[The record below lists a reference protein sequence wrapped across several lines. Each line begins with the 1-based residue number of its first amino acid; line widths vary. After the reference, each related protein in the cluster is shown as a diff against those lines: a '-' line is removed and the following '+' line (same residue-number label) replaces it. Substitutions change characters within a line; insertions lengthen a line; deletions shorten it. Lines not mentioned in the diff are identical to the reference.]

1 MDKLNAVRVFV
12 AVADAGSLSGAGRRL
27 SMPLATVS
35 RHLKMLEEDLDVR
48 LMTRTTRQLALTE
61 QGRAYLETSR
71 RVLGD
76 LEEAERRLA
85 GENTEPQGLL
95 ALTAPI
101 LFGRLHVRPAV
112 SAYLEAYPQMSA
124 RMLLLNRVVDL
135 VEEGLDVGIRIGHLP
150 DSSMRATALG
160 SVRHICC
167 ASPSYLERAGVPRE
181 PMALVEHSCITFTS
195 FSRPDR
201 WTFPGRK
208 SQNIPVQPRLIVNTA
223 EAAIDAAKAGLGIV
237 RVLSYQ
243 AQESLKAGALRLIL
257 GSFEPDPIPVSLIH
271 REDRLPQA
279 KVQSFIDLA
288 VPRLRKAL
296 RES

>member
-1 MDKLNAVRVFV
+1 
-12 AVADAGSLSGAGRRL
+12 
-27 SMPLATVS
+27 
-35 RHLKMLEEDLDVR
+35 
-48 LMTRTTRQLALTE
+48 
-61 QGRAYLETSR
+61 
-71 RVLGD
+71 
-76 LEEAERRLA
+76 
-85 GENTEPQGLL
+85 
-95 ALTAPI
+95 
-101 LFGRLHVRPAV
+101 
-112 SAYLEAYPQMSA
+112 
-124 RMLLLNRVVDL
+124 
-135 VEEGLDVGIRIGHLP
+135 
-150 DSSMRATALG
+150 
-160 SVRHICC
+160 
-167 ASPSYLERAGVPRE
+167 
-181 PMALVEHSCITFTS
+181 MALVEHSCITFTS
-195 FSRPDR
+195 FSQPDR